1 MNGTVNDVSMAGAKP
16 LHLTAGF
23 IIEEGLPLIRSAT
36 TGISAVIDAQGNLD
50 ATIGLQTSGF
60 VDRVLPAAYAETVF
74 ARFGHISLFAMIVLA
89 LATGLV
95 HRRPSATF
103 STQVSTNSEK

>member
-1 MNGTVNDVSMAGAKP
+1 
-16 LHLTAGF
+16 
-23 IIEEGLPLIRSAT
+23 
-36 TGISAVIDAQGNLD
+36 
-50 ATIGLQTSGF
+50 LQTSGL

-74 ARFGHISLFAMIVLA
+74 ARFGHNSLFAMIVLA
-89 LATGLV
+89 LAAGLV